1 MESEGV
7 RGSLDHCVKCTICET
22 FCPVAA
28 VTPLFPGPK
37 YAGPQSERFRGVA
50 DSVDHSLDYC
60 SSCGVCTQVCPQGV
74 KIAEI
79 NSRARAELK
88 KRDGIPLRDQ
98 LLARPAMLGKLGVP
112 FSPFANASLALRPTR
127 IVGERLLGIDR
138 DAPLPRFARRTF
150 QSWARRHPKPD
161 ADRSVVYFHGCATN
175 YNEPRVGRLVVD
187 ILEHNGFR
195 VLIPP
200 QGCCGLP
207 LQSNGNFDAA
217 RPMNRALV
225 ARLAPYARLGYDVV
239 GNSTSCT
246 LMLKREAHEILGIDD
261 EELQVLSPRVFDI
274 CEFLLGLHDR
284 GELRT
289 DFRAL
294 PLRVPYHAPCQQRG
308 HGIGKPALDL
318 MRLIPELDVIELDR
332 DCCGV
337 AGTYGYKKEKHAIAM
352 AVGKPL
358 FDDVRGAQGDV
369 CACDSETCRWQ
380 ITAATGVESV
390 HPIELLH
397 RAYGLAGT

>member
-1 MESEGV
+1 
-7 RGSLDHCVKCTICET
+7 
-22 FCPVAA
+22 
-28 VTPLFPGPK
+28 
-37 YAGPQSERFRGVA
+37 
-50 DSVDHSLDYC
+50 
-60 SSCGVCTQVCPQGV
+60 
-74 KIAEI
+74 
-79 NSRARAELK
+79 
-88 KRDGIPLRDQ
+88 
-98 LLARPAMLGKLGVP
+98 
-112 FSPFANASLALRPTR
+112 
-127 IVGERLLGIDR
+127 
-138 DAPLPRFARRTF
+138 
-150 QSWARRHPKPD
+150 
-161 ADRSVVYFHGCATN
+161 
-175 YNEPRVGRLVVD
+175 
-187 ILEHNGFR
+187 

-246 LMLKREAHEILGIDD
+246 LMLKREAREILGIED
-261 EELQVLSPRVFDI
+261 EALQVLSPRVFDI

-318 MRLIPELDVIELDR
+318 MRLIPELDVVELDR

-352 AVGKPL
+352 AVGEAL
-358 FDDVRGAQGDV
+358 FDDVRGASADA

-380 ITAATGVESV
+380 ITAATGVASV

-397 RAYGLAGT
+397 RAYGLAGA